1 MLDEYCQQH
10 CVNNKKVEELR
21 PLTEEAAK
29 LAPFF
34 KALSDETRVKIIY
47 ALAQQEL
54 CVCDIAELTGCT
66 LPAVSHHLRILR
78 NIGLARSR
86 KEGKFIYYNIDD
98 HHVSQIINAAFEHLS
113 HLKEGKHLE

>member
-1 MLDEYCQQH
+1 MTQEHCQEY
-10 CVNNKKVEELR
+10 CVNNENIVRLK
-21 PLTEEAAK
+21 PAAEEAAK
-29 LAPFF
+29 LAPLF

-78 NIGLARSR
+78 NMGLAKSR
-86 KEGKFIYYNIDD
+86 KEGKYIFYNIDD
-98 HHVSQIINAAFEHLS
+98 HHVSQIITAAFEHLKEDRS
-113 HLKEGKHLE
+113 HG

>member
-1 MLDEYCQQH
+1 MLSNETCQEYCFH
-10 CVNNKKVEELR
+10 EDIVNRLR
-21 PLTEEAAK
+21 PVAEEAAK
-29 LAPFF
+29 LAPIF

-47 ALAQQEL
+47 ALAQAEL

-78 NIGLARSR
+78 NIGLAKSR

-98 HHVSQIINAAFEHLS
+98 HHVSQIINAAFAHLR
-113 HLKEGKHLE
+113 EGRHHE

>member
-1 MLDEYCQQH
+1 MREEQCQEYCVHDEKIAHLKPVMEQ
-10 CVNNKKVEELR
+10 
-21 PLTEEAAK
+21 AAK
-29 LAPFF
+29 LAPLF

-54 CVCDIAELTGCT
+54 CVCDIADLTGCT

-78 NIGLARSR
+78 NIGLAKSR

-98 HHVSQIINAAFEHLS
+98 HHVSQIINAAFEHLGEEKR
-113 HLKEGKHLE
+113 HG

>member
-1 MLDEYCQQH
+1 MYEERCQEF
-10 CVNNKKVEELR
+10 CVHNEKIAKLKPVM
-21 PLTEEAAK
+21 EEAAK
-29 LAPFF
+29 LAPLF

-47 ALAQQEL
+47 VLAQQEL

-86 KEGKFIYYNIDD
+86 KEGKFIYYAIDD
-98 HHVSQIINAAFEHLS
+98 HHVSQIINAAFD
-113 HLKEGKHLE
+113 HLKEEKYHG